1 MATNKYTHN
10 PYDVRPW
17 PLEAILPPLYDGT
30 GSQLDDISILSAHV
44 KKGDKLP
51 RIYLAIGIEDFIYEI
66 AQKTRKCMNDLGV
79 SYTYDEGP
87 GGHDWAFWDTYIQ
100 RAINWLQKR

>member
-17 PLEAILPPLYDGT
+17 PLEAILPPPYDGT
-30 GSQLDDISILSAHV
+30 GSQLDDIPILSAHV

-51 RIYLAIGIEDFIYEI
+51 RIYLAIGTEDFIYEI

>member
-17 PLEAILPPLYDGT
+17 PLEAILPPPYDGT

-51 RIYLAIGIEDFIYEI
+51 RIYLAIGTEDFIYEI
-66 AQKTRKCMNDLGV
+66 ARIGTNNIKILTFLKEC
-79 SYTYDEGP
+79 
-87 GGHDWAFWDTYIQ
+87 DTLSE
-100 RAINWLQKR
+100 N